1 MTKGV
6 AEAVMGGGAVTET
19 VTRTVT
25 DELKETGISEAVSG
39 VMPGGRSR
47 VQ

>member
-6 AEAVMGGGAVTET
+6 AEAVMGGAVTET